1 MLDIAFDME
10 TSDPDDV
17 LTLCF
22 LATHPAVALRA
33 VTVTPGSRQ
42 QIGLVRYLLERLDV
56 WAPIGAKKPDHPK
69 NCVSDFHYSW
79 LGAVAPG
86 DADDLGS
93 KILGSSLQAFPDLR
107 LVTGASLGNVSAML
121 DESAWDLSD
130 IFIQGGFAGD
140 SVVPSELRLAKFNG
154 RETCPTF
161 NLNGDVPAAKNVLS
175 HPRVKRRHLISKN
188 VCHGVVYDKA
198 MHQRMLSIE
207 SVTRGFSLM
216 RDGMGIY
223 LQKHPDG
230 KAFHDPLAACVAID
244 QSVCDFRE
252 VEVYREKGEWGS
264 RLSSGMNT
272 FISVK
277 HNQTKFEEILSASR

>member
-69 NCVSDFHYSW
+69 VCVSDFHYSW
-79 LGAVAPG
+79 LGEITASDP
-86 DADDLGS
+86 DDLGP
-93 KILGSSLQAFPDLR
+93 KVLGDALQAFPHLR
-107 LVTGASLGNVSAML
+107 IVTGASLGNVSAML
-121 DESAWDLSD
+121 DKSEWYLPN

-140 SVVPSELRLAKFNG
+140 SVVPPELRLAKFNG

-175 HPRVKRRHLISKN
+175 HSRVQRRHLISKN
-188 VCHGVVYDKA
+188 VCHGVVYDKS
-198 MHQRMLSIE
+198 MHQRMLE
-207 SVTRGFSLM
+207 VQNPTCGFKLM
-216 RDGMGIY
+216 RDGMAVY
-223 LQKHPDG
+223 LKKHPDG

-244 QSVCDFRE
+244 SSVCEFRE

-264 RLSSGMNT
+264 RLASGTNT
-272 FISVK
+272 FISIK
-277 HNQTKFEEILSASR
+277 HNQAKFEEILSASR